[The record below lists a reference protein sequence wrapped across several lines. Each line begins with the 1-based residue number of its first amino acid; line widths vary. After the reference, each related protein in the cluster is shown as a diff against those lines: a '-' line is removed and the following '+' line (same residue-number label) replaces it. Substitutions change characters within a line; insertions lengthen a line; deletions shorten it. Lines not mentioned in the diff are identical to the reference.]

1 MGVSRASAGLNALPP
16 RKTQQGVHAP
26 TDGWTPVNSLDLAVL
41 GLYAAVLLAVGLGTA
56 RGHQTSQDLT
66 LGGHRLPVWAVLL
79 SMTATELSAATFI
92 GVPQASFAGN
102 WSYLQL
108 AVGALLAK
116 IWVARAVI
124 PRYHAERLVTV
135 YGFLTQR
142 YGQKAGRAASLS
154 FIGGRVLASGAR
166 LFIAALAFSL
176 VANVSINSAIIIAGA
191 LAAGYTLAGGI
202 RSVVYTDV
210 LQGAVFL
217 TAALGLLVTIAVLAP
232 GGLWEVWNW
241 GQDTSRTQIFQ
252 LSPFFS
258 ISRSDALGTALIGA
272 FFLTLATHSTDHDMV
287 QRLLTTRDGASGGRA
302 LLGSAWIN
310 FPLTFLFLAIGT
322 GIAFVYSGQSA
333 HPHADSSQIVA
344 LFAWHELPSGVRGL
358 VFAGLFAAAMSS
370 LDSAICAIGTT
381 WVTDVWP
388 GPQSADHALHASS
401 LRWAS
406 AVFSGILILSALLMA
421 AYHDHLSRTPNAP
434 NLVEFALG
442 TMSILYGGL
451 LGVFGVAFLTR
462 SRGSEHSALAGLAIG
477 TLAGMLLF
485 LHPVVMG
492 QTHIAWTWW
501 IPLSG
506 SLAFAVTASR
516 PSSGVS
522 GLGSGDP
529 AAYPSQ
535 PSLPDR
541 TPTGAST

>member
-1 MGVSRASAGLNALPP
+1 M
-16 RKTQQGVHAP
+16 T
-26 TDGWTPVNSLDLAVL
+26 TLDLAVL
-41 GLYAAVLLAVGLGTA
+41 GLYASVLLAVGIGSA
-56 RGHQTSQDLT
+56 RGHQTSRDLT
-66 LGGHRLPVWAVLL
+66 VGGHRLPVWAVLL

-108 AVGALLAK
+108 AIGALLAK
-116 IWVARAVI
+116 VWVARRVI
-124 PRYHAERLVTV
+124 PRYHADRLVTV

-142 YGQKAGRAASLS
+142 YGQSVGRAASLS
-154 FIGGRVLASGAR
+154 FIAGRVLASGAR

-176 VANVSINSAIIIAGA
+176 VANISIHTAIIIAGA

-217 TAALGLLVTIAVLAP
+217 VAALGLLASIAFLAP
-232 GGLWEVWNW
+232 EGLLEVWDW
-241 GQDTSRTQIFQ
+241 GQETSRTQIFHTAP
-252 LSPFFS
+252 LFS
-258 ISRSDALGTALIGA
+258 FSRSDALGTALIGA
-272 FFLTLATHSTDHDMV
+272 FFLTVATHSTDHDMV

-322 GIAFVYSGQSA
+322 GIAFVYSGQS
-333 HPHADSSQIVA
+333 PERLADSSRIVA
-344 LFAWHELPSGVRGL
+344 HFAWHELPSGIRGL

-388 GPQSADHALHASS
+388 RRGRAGQAVHPSS

-406 AVFSGILILSALLMA
+406 ASFSGILIASALLMA
-421 AYHDHLSRTPNAP
+421 AYHDHLIDTPNAP

-462 SRGSEHSALAGLAIG
+462 NRGSEQSALAGLAAG
-477 TLAGMLLF
+477 TFAGLALF
-485 LHPVVMG
+485 LHPVVMD

-506 SLAFAVTASR
+506 SLAFAVTVSR
-516 PSSGVS
+516 PSSGAA
-522 GLGSGDP
+522 GLGSSGP
-529 AAYPSQ
+529 PTYPS
-535 PSLPDR
+535 PESSPDP
-541 TPTGAST
+541 TSTGASA

>member
-1 MGVSRASAGLNALPP
+1 MGAWLASTGLNDHPP
-16 RKTQQGVHAP
+16 RKRQPGGHAI
-26 TDGWTPVNSLDLAVL
+26 TGWRPPVNSIDLAVL
-41 GLYAAVLLAVGLGTA
+41 GLYAAVLLAVGIGSA

-108 AVGALLAK
+108 AIGALLAK
-116 IWVARAVI
+116 VWVARAVI
-124 PRYHAERLVTV
+124 PRYHAERLITV
-135 YGFLTQR
+135 YGFLTGR
-142 YGQKAGRAASLS
+142 YGSRVGRAASLS

-176 VANVSINSAIIIAGA
+176 VADVSINSAIIIAGA

-217 TAALGLLVTIAVLAP
+217 AAAIGLLVTIAVIAP
-232 GGLWEVWNW
+232 GGLWEVWDW
-241 GQDTSRTQIFQ
+241 GQETSRTQIFQ
-252 LSPFFS
+252 LSPLFS
-258 ISRSDALGTALIGA
+258 FSRSDALGTALMGS

-322 GIAFVYSGQSA
+322 GIAFVYSGASPEHFA
-333 HPHADSSQIVA
+333 ESSQIVA
-344 LFAWHELPSGVRGL
+344 LFAWHELPSGIRGL

-388 GPQSADHALHASS
+388 RRRSAGHAVSPSS

-406 AVFSGILILSALLMA
+406 AAFSGILIVSALLMA
-421 AYHDHLSRTPNAP
+421 TYHDHLSRTPNAP

-451 LGVFGVAFLTR
+451 LGVFGVAFLTQN
-462 SRGSEHSALAGLAIG
+462 RGSEASALAGLAVG
-477 TLAGMLLF
+477 TFAGMILF

-492 QTHIAWTWW
+492 QTHVAWTWW

-516 PSSGVS
+516 PSSDGA
-522 GLGSGDP
+522 GLGRGDP
-529 AAYPSQ
+529 PAYPSPQ
-535 PSLPDR
+535 SPPPP
-541 TPTGAST
+541 TPTGASR